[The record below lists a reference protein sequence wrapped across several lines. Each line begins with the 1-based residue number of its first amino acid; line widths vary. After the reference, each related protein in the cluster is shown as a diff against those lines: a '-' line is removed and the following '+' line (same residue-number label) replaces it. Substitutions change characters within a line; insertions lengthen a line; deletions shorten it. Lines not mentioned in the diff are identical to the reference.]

1 MSNLKFA
8 LFACVFMFLLSFQP
22 PPQQPKTITIT
33 VTLSDADLIIKG
45 LGKLSYEESAG
56 LIQNVI
62 AQAQKQLADT
72 TINKPKK

>member
-1 MSNLKFA
+1 MKFILTA
-8 LFACVFMFLLSFQP
+8 IGIMIALSFQP

-45 LGKLSYEESAG
+45 LNELPYKESAG

-62 AQAQKQLADT
+62 SQAQKQLADT
-72 TINKPKK
+72 TKSKK